1 MARRAPMSSIKC
13 PPLVS
18 TDAIIIAIAGGSM
31 GQLGFSE
38 MLLIFIVAL
47 LVFGPKKLPE
57 LGKSLG
63 KGIREFKKATE
74 ELKSSWEDQ
83 VKDIA
88 TPLNE
93 VKNDIHNMVSI
104 VVALGVC
111 WTFADALFRTVAAPI
126 YKAGVSSLVVSS
138 PTEGFNL
145 ELKLALMAAVFL
157 ASPFVL
163 GQVWLFIAPGLYK
176 HERKYALPFIFF
188 SSLLFILGGLF
199 GYFVAFPFAL
209 QFLLEWEKNMG
220 VTALINASQYFD
232 LFIMVELGLAVIF
245 EIPALIFI
253 LARIGLVSGPFL
265 LRNTRYAI
273 LIAFVVAAIITPTTD
288 IPNMMMMAIPM
299 VALYL
304 LGVVVAYVFGKKR
317 AKEPGD

>member
-1 MARRAPMSSIKC
+1 MP
-13 PPLVS
+13 VD
-18 TDAIIIAIAGGSM
+18 TDR
-31 GQLGFSE
+31 Q
-38 MLLIFIVAL
+38 
-47 LVFGPKKLPE
+47 
-57 LGKSLG
+57 
-63 KGIREFKKATE
+63 REEQE
-74 ELKSSWEDQ
+74 ELHGQMSFLDHLEELRKR
-83 VKDIA
+83 I
-88 TPLNE
+88 
-93 VKNDIHNMVSI
+93 IHSLISVG
-104 VVALGVC
+104 VALGVC
-111 WTFADALFRTVAAPI
+111 WRFADVLFRTVARPI
-126 YKAGVSSLVVSS
+126 YEAGVSSLVVSS

-145 ELKLALMAAVFL
+145 ELKLALMAAIFL

-163 GQVWLFIAPGLYK
+163 GQVWLFISPGLSK
-176 HERKYALPFIFF
+176 HERRYALPFIFF
-188 SSLLFILGGLF
+188 SSLLFVVGGLF

-209 QFLLEWEKNMG
+209 QFLLLWEKNMG
-220 VTALINASQYFD
+220 VTALINASEYFD

-253 LARIGLVSGPFL
+253 LARIGLVSGSFL

-317 AKEPGD
+317 TKEPGD